1 MYRMG
6 DGCTKRHILG
16 NKNRKGKKKKNEIML
31 NVPTYISNPSY
42 PTKKKTKEDI
52 IKNHKRNSPQL

>member
-1 MYRMG
+1 MG
-6 DGCTKRHILG
+6 AQ
-16 NKNRKGKKKKNEIML
+16 KGIYWGIKTEKEKKKKNEIML

-42 PTKKKTKEDI
+42 PTKKKTKADI

>member
-1 MYRMG
+1 MG
-6 DGCTKRHILG
+6 AQ
-16 NKNRKGKKKKNEIML
+16 KGKYWGIKTEKEKKKKNEIML

-42 PTKKKTKEDI
+42 PTKKKIKEDI